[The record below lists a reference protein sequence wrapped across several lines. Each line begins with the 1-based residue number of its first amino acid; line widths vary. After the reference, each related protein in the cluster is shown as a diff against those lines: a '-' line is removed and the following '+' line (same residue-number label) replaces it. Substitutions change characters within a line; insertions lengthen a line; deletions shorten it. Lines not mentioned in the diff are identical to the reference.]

1 MEIVSRLRR
10 TPLFVLLQMLLRLIP
25 FRPVE
30 IGRLCFLR
38 FDGIPR
44 VPKGMLRGPAQ
55 VRLATEADVPG
66 LTRLQDRRGAF
77 LSRFANGDLCVVAM
91 IGSLIVGYEW
101 FSEAAEHVEAV
112 WGLTIAIPR
121 NFVYAYDGYVDAAYR
136 NSGIWLRFK
145 GFLGEWMRSRDKSG
159 VLTFVDYGNFASLN
173 THRRFGFVPSGT
185 VFAVKVFGRSFFR
198 RRSLLGPS
206 SSLPASTVAPRAAV
220 DPDTVTRSPTASR
233 PRPA

>member
-1 MEIVSRLRR
+1 MDIVSRLRR
-10 TPLFVLLQMLLRLIP
+10 TPFFVLLQMLLRLIP

-44 VPKGMLRGPAQ
+44 VPTSMLRGPAQ
-55 VRLATEADVPG
+55 VRLATEADLPA
-66 LTRLQDRRGAF
+66 LTRLQDRRSAF
-77 LSRFANGDLCVVAM
+77 LARLAHGDFCIVAM

-101 FSEAAEHVEAV
+101 FSEAAEHLEAV

-145 GFLGEWMRSRDKSG
+145 GFLGGWMSARGKSG
-159 VLTFVDYGNFASLN
+159 VLTFVDYGNRASLN
-173 THRRFGFVPSGT
+173 THRRFGFVPSNT
-185 VFAVKVFGRSFFR
+185 VFALKVFGRSFFR
-198 RRSLLGPS
+198 RRDLPGPS
-206 SSLPASTVAPRAAV
+206 RSFPVLSAVARRAHRRTAA
-220 DPDTVTRSPTASR
+220 RSQ
-233 PRPA
+233 

>member
-1 MEIVSRLRR
+1 MEIVNRLRR
-10 TPLFVLLQMLLRLIP
+10 TPLLVMLQMLLRLIP

-30 IGRLCFLR
+30 IGKLCFLR

-66 LTRLQDRRGAF
+66 LTRLQDRRSAF
-77 LSRFANGDLCVVAM
+77 LSRFAHGDLCVVAM

-112 WGLTIAIPR
+112 WGLTIAVPR

-145 GFLGEWMRSRDKSG
+145 GFLGEWMSARGKSG

-173 THRRFGFVPSGT
+173 THRRFGFVPSST
-185 VFAVKVFGRSFFR
+185 VFAVKAFGRTFFKQR
-198 RRSLLGPS
+198 NLSDQSRSLPPL
-206 SSLPASTVAPRAAV
+206 STVARRAKGERHAV
-220 DPDTVTRSPTASR
+220 PSSQ
-233 PRPA
+233 